1 MVLALFYPIKRIFVL
16 LTVSLFLFKCT
27 TAQSRRIMENN
38 SDFQMDTSEVNKL
51 VNLDSIRQHALLKY
65 DSAVEVVSGIQQQ
78 KDMGEWIHS
87 VFNKQKDT
95 VIYSE
100 KPDTDMHFS
109 VLPGAGYTLQTG
121 FAVVLGINL
130 SYSNDTAWNTKI
142 SRITSSFTYT
152 QYNQTILPFQ
162 ADLWT
167 KGNRWNYITDL
178 RYMNY
183 PSPIYGLGGK
193 TDPNIGYTIN
203 FSQIRI
209 HQSVLKSVSKNLYAG
224 LGYFYDHFYNI
235 QVVDSLAHKVERR
248 IAHELGTTET
258 ASGIAFRVMYDSR
271 LNQINP
277 LQGFYS
283 SVTFRTSEKAL
294 GSDSNWQSIQIDTRA
309 YFRFPRNSGN
319 VLAFW
324 MFDWLTTHGTPPYLL
339 LPSTGW
345 DDNYNTGR
353 GYIQGRFRGKDMYY
367 FETEYR
373 FGLTRNGLLGGVV
386 FANVEHFSGDI
397 SSQYTKLYPG
407 YGMGIR
413 LKLNK
418 YDRTNLCIDYG
429 FGSNGSHGFFVN
441 LGEVF

>member
-1 MVLALFYPIKRIFVL
+1 M
-16 LTVSLFLFKCT
+16 T
-27 TAQSRRIMENN
+27 T
-38 SDFQMDTSEVNKL
+38 
-51 VNLDSIRQHALLKY
+51 
-65 DSAVEVVSGIQQQ
+65 
-78 KDMGEWIHS
+78 
-87 VFNKQKDT
+87 
-95 VIYSE
+95 
-100 KPDTDMHFS
+100 
-109 VLPGAGYTLQTG
+109 
-121 FAVVLGINL
+121 
-130 SYSNDTAWNTKI
+130 
-142 SRITSSFTYT
+142 SFTYT

-162 ADLWT
+162 ADIWT
-167 KGNRWNYITDL
+167 KGNRWNHITDL

-209 HQSVLKSVSKNLYAG
+209 HQSVLKSVSKNLYVG

-235 QVVDSLAHKVERR
+235 KVVDSLAHRVEQR
-248 IAHELGTTET
+248 IARELGTTET

-277 LQGFYS
+277 LEGLYS
-283 SVTFRTSEKAL
+283 SVTYRTSEKAL
-294 GSDSNWQSIQIDTRA
+294 GSDNNWQSIQIDTRA
-309 YFRFPRNSGN
+309 FFKFPSNSGN

-386 FANVEHFSGDI
+386 FGNVEHFSGDL

-407 YGMGIR
+407 YGLGIR

-429 FGSNGSHGFFVN
+429 FGSKGSHGFFVN